1 MPEIKGKS
9 KNMSA
14 TYLFVY
20 GTLRKGYPH
29 INAQLLEKSAFYVG
43 HGYTYGKIYEINNYP
58 GLILL
63 PQCKDKVYGDVYD
76 ISDDCNNIINLTDEY
91 EGVSNPP
98 APNDLYK
105 RVCSQVCID
114 TYWIEAFT
122 YIFSGET
129 RGLKWIDSGDYLAYS
144 GLI

>member
-1 MPEIKGKS
+1 MPEIKGES
-9 KNMSA
+9 KKNI

-29 INAQLLEKSAFYVG
+29 INAQLLENLAVYVG
-43 HGYTYGKIYEINNYP
+43 QDYTYGKLYEVNNYP
-58 GLILL
+58 GLILM
-63 PQCKDKVYGDVYD
+63 QQSKEKVYGDVYD
-76 ISDDCNNIINLTDEY
+76 ISDDSNNILSFTDEY

-105 RVCSQVCID
+105 RVSCNVYFH
-114 TYWIEAFT
+114 TFRIEAYT
-122 YIFSGET
+122 YMFSGDI